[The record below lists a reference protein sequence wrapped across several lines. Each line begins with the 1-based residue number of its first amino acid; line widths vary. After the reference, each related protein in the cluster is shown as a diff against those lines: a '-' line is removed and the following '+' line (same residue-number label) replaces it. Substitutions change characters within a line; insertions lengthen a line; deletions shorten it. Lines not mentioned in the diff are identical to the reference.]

1 MSVNSPLSSIQGKYY
16 NAITTEP
23 VISSAEDEEN
33 VRQERITNAKKRL
46 DERHKEHRKQKC
58 IEFAKHITLGIIGVV
73 FVIISMTILCI
84 LMAIVYVV
92 ICACIEFIVVSMFGR
107 AAYNK
112 NFPVCSSSIYTGNGC
127 YTTTSTYC
135 TN

>member
-1 MSVNSPLSSIQGKYY
+1 MSVNSLLSSIQGKYY
-16 NAITTEP
+16 NAIITEP
-23 VISSAEDEEN
+23 VVSSSEDAEND
-33 VRQERITNAKKRL
+33 RQEYIANAKKRL
-46 DERHKEHRKQKC
+46 DERHKEHQKEKC
-58 IEFAKHITLGIIGVV
+58 TEVAKLITVGFIVVV
-73 FVIISMTILCI
+73 FVIISLIFLSIICA
-84 LMAIVYVV
+84 LLYVA
-92 ICACIEFIVVSMFGR
+92 ICACIEYVIVSMFGR